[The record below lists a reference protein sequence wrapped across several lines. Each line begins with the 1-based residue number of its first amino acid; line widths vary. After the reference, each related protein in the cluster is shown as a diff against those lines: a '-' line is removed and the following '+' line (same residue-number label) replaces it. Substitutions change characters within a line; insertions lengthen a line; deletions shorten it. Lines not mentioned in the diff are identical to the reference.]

1 MLNGSQL
8 TCFYST
14 KSSSN
19 NYHCSD
25 LGKGPQE
32 IEWDVDE
39 LDFNKQSKR
48 KGKKMRVCKA
58 AGKESL
64 KAVRK

>member
-1 MLNGSQL
+1 M
-8 TCFYST
+8 
-14 KSSSN
+14 
-19 NYHCSD
+19 
-25 LGKGPQE
+25 
-32 IEWDVDE
+32 EWDVDE

-58 AGKESL
+58 VGKESL